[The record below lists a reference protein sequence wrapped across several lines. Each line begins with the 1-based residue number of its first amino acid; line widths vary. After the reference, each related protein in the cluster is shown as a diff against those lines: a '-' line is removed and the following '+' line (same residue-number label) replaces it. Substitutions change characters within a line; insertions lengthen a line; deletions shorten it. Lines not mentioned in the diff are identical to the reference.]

1 MIKDLNRPG
10 LLSGVLYGA
19 RLLQTADAVARTP
32 RALQSAGAQALLDDL
47 SGQTDG
53 TGQSSKAHA
62 RGMMAAALTPQGRV
76 GIDLEYRAPGRP
88 ILAIAHFLMG
98 TPAPHE
104 ESAYRVFTFREAYFK
119 AWGEWPERALLRE
132 VAASD
137 ALSYRLGADVNVLHE
152 AIHQAFLLTLVWD
165 GDRPAARAI

>member
-1 MIKDLNRPG
+1 MIKDLNRP
-10 LLSGVLYGA
+10 GVLYGA

-32 RALQSAGAQALLDDL
+32 RALQSNGAEALLDAL
-47 SGQTDG
+47 RGQAG
-53 TGQSSKAHA
+53 GGGQSSKAHA
-62 RGMMAAALTPQGRV
+62 RAMMAAALAPQGRV
-76 GIDLEYRAPGRP
+76 GVDVEYRAPGRP
-88 ILAIAHFLMG
+88 ILAIAQFLMG
-98 TPAPHE
+98 TLAPNE
-104 ESAYRVFTFREAYFK
+104 DSAYRVFTFREAYFK

-152 AIHQAFLLTLVWD
+152 AVHPDFLLTLVWD